1 MVRTVIKIAFVSI
14 MTVVTM
20 LMDLV
25 HANQAIQEQYVI
37 LVSNGIAVI

>member
-1 MVRTVIKIAFVSI
+1 MVNTVIKIAFVSI
-14 MTVVTM
+14 MMAVTM

-25 HANQAIQEQYVI
+25 YANQAIEEQHVI

>member
-1 MVRTVIKIAFVSI
+1 MVNTVIKIAFVPI
-14 MTVVTM
+14 TIAVTM

-25 HANQAIQEQYVI
+25 YANQAIEEQHVI

>member
-14 MTVVTM
+14 MTAVTM

-25 HANQAIQEQYVI
+25 HANQAIQEKYVI